1 MTEVP
6 RPAWLAELI
15 EVARQLSE
23 ASGGDNAALP
33 AERPER
39 IGKAS
44 PDAEAGPGWFWLDL
58 GGQVV
63 ESDQLETAV
72 LGPAEGPQQRRFQV
86 LESAQDGS
94 VLRIKVASFAPSDGL
109 FLWVSRRGR
118 ARLDKSL
125 LAGLSQMSRF
135 HLIDRFAQG
144 RADPVPGAA
153 PSGSLNADQA
163 RGLAACLA
171 PGVQL
176 VWGPPGTGKRLL
188 AAALQELT
196 VRGKNVLL
204 VSGSNVAVD
213 NALAQAA
220 TNLDPAP
227 GVIVRVG
234 TPHVT
239 GVATDPRLCLQRM
252 VLGRLQQLDSARAH
266 VEELIADL
274 RGHPGVVRLDS
285 AKREL
290 AGFDTSAY
298 REARQH
304 IDNRDWLAE
313 QRTLMRQVQERAA
326 ASAAALSA
334 GRARHDQAKRSWE
347 ECAVARQHLN
357 AATALEMKLGN
368 VAQGRDQ
375 AIADVVRLQADRERL
390 VAESGARTGG
400 ITGLSRRRERKQLAD
415 LIADVNYRLDAA
427 EARRREAERIL
438 ATFSGQLT
446 AQIEGHI
453 HAAYPIT
460 DDEVAQRRIALISAE
475 KQVRHAWDIQQE
487 CERQTQELDAQIA
500 LGERQHQPTAADL
513 DLVARADEQ
522 DLPRKLFGLPELE
535 RQASQVL
542 AEIERL
548 EQRHEEL
555 VSQLA
560 EEGRA
565 VRREIIQQ
573 ATVVATTLTML
584 HVTPEVNERDYDYVL
599 VDEAASARLPEVV
612 YAISRATDGATL
624 LGDFLQNGPRV
635 PAGFDDSRDPAI
647 QRWLHQD
654 CFALF
659 GIHDRAS
666 AQASPGCVCLAEQYR
681 FGAAINDLAN
691 TVAYE
696 GLLQVAEGTAA
707 AGASQEIVLVDV
719 GGLGD
724 ELAAPRPSAGGSA
737 TWWPVGAL
745 ISAALAGE
753 HSQSSAKPVGVVTP
767 YRCQAEL
774 IRSQLSHSGAPP
786 KIEVGTTRAFQ
797 GRDFDTVIFDL
808 AENGA
813 GWVAQGRP
821 GTDRHRLN
829 GLRMFNVG
837 VTLAHRRLYLIGS
850 EALVRRS
857 DGGPL
862 HALRGMADQGRMRVV
877 RAAEVLDLPAEPAG
891 DPIASDVWKALR
903 GLATLADLSDE
914 HYLPEEVHRQIDQAA
929 ERIWGW
935 SPWAGQRSAEFI
947 PHLRAAADRGVH
959 VHVVALSPGEA
970 DPQLRSRHEELGR
983 LLPNVIFLHMDHQE
997 LIVVDRKLIFIGS
1010 VAVPAGTQG
1019 GRHEVMAA
1027 LEGADI
1033 AERLLLHER
1042 ADVLAH
1048 PPACPQCGNPV
1059 REAAVR
1065 GGDGRERL
1073 HWVCRAARDDRDC
1086 GWTNPFPDLP
1096 GSRDHAGQQPCWGSA
1111 QAGSDVTGTAG

>member
-1 MTEVP
+1 MTEV
-6 RPAWLAELI
+6 RPAWLGELI
-15 EVARQLSE
+15 EVARQLYE
-23 ASGGDNAALP
+23 ASGGDDEDHP

-44 PDAEAGPGWFWLDL
+44 PDADAGPGWFWLDL
-58 GGQVV
+58 GGQAV

-72 LGPAEGPQQRRFQV
+72 LGPAEGPQKSRFQV
-86 LESAQDGS
+86 LESAQDGG
-94 VLRIKVASFAPSDGL
+94 VLKIKVASFAPSDGL

-144 RADPVPGAA
+144 RADPVPAAA
-153 PSGSLNADQA
+153 PSSSLNADQA

-176 VWGPPGTGKRLL
+176 IWGPPGTGKTRLL

-196 VRGKNVLL
+196 VRGQSVLL

-220 TNLDPAP
+220 TNFDPAP

-234 TPHVT
+234 TPQVT
-239 GVATDPRLCLQRM
+239 GVATDPRLGLQRV

-274 RGHPGVVRLDS
+274 RGHPDVVRLGS

-290 AGFDTSAY
+290 AGFGTAAY

-304 IDNRDWLAE
+304 IDDRDWLAE
-313 QRTLMRQVQERAA
+313 QRTMMRQVQERAA

-334 GRARHDQAKRSWE
+334 GRARYDRAKRSWE
-347 ECAVARQHLN
+347 ECAVARHHLD

-368 VAQGRDQ
+368 VALERDQ
-375 AIADVVRLQADRERL
+375 AIADAARLQADRGRL
-390 VAESGARTGG
+390 DAESGTRAGG
-400 ITGLSRRRERKQLAD
+400 ITGLGHRRERKQLAD
-415 LIADVNYRLDAA
+415 LRADVDYQLGAA

-446 AQIEGHI
+446 AQIEDHI

-460 DDEVAQRRIALISAE
+460 DDEVAQRRIALVSAE
-475 KQVRHAWDIQQE
+475 KQVRHAWDVQQE

-500 LGERQHQPTAADL
+500 LGERQQQPTAADL

-522 DLPRKLFGLPELE
+522 DLPRKLFGFPELE

-542 AEIERL
+542 EEIERL
-548 EQRHEEL
+548 EKRHEEL

-584 HVTPEVNERDYDYVL
+584 PVTPEVNERDYDYVL

-612 YAISRATDGATL
+612 YAVSRATEGATL

-635 PAGFDDSRDPAI
+635 PAGLDDSRDPAI

-666 AQASPGCVCLAEQYR
+666 AQASPGCVSLAEQYR

-696 GLLQVAEGTAA
+696 GLLQVAEGTAG
-707 AGASQEIVLVDV
+707 AGASQEIVLVDA

-724 ELAAPRPSAGGSA
+724 ELAAPGPSAGGSA
-737 TWWPVGAL
+737 TGWPVGAL
-745 ISAALAGE
+745 VSAALAGE
-753 HSQSSAKPVGVVTP
+753 HSQSSATKVGVVTP

-774 IRSQLSHSGAPP
+774 IRSQLGHSAAPP
-786 KIEVGTTRAFQ
+786 KIEVGTTRALQ

-813 GWVAQGRP
+813 GRVAQGRP

-829 GLRMFNVG
+829 GLRMFNAG
-837 VTLAHRRLYLIGS
+837 VTLTQRRLYLIAS
-850 EALVRRS
+850 EEVVRSS

-862 HALRGMADQGRMRVV
+862 HALRGMADEGRIRVV
-877 RAAEVLDLPAEPAG
+877 RAAEVLGLEAEPAG
-891 DPIASDVWKALR
+891 DPVGSDVWKALR
-903 GLATLADLSDE
+903 GLAT
-914 HYLPEEVHRQIDQAA
+914 
-929 ERIWGW
+929 
-935 SPWAGQRSAEFI
+935 
-947 PHLRAAADRGVH
+947 AADPDG
-959 VHVVALSPGEA
+959 
-970 DPQLRSRHEELGR
+970 RSRTS
-983 LLPNVIFLHMDHQE
+983 P
-997 LIVVDRKLIFIGS
+997 
-1010 VAVPAGTQG
+1010 AAGT
-1019 GRHEVMAA
+1019 E
-1027 LEGADI
+1027 
-1033 AERLLLHER
+1033 
-1042 ADVLAH
+1042 
-1048 PPACPQCGNPV
+1048 PA
-1059 REAAVR
+1059 
-1065 GGDGRERL
+1065 
-1073 HWVCRAARDDRDC
+1073 
-1086 GWTNPFPDLP
+1086 
-1096 GSRDHAGQQPCWGSA
+1096 S
-1111 QAGSDVTGTAG
+1111 